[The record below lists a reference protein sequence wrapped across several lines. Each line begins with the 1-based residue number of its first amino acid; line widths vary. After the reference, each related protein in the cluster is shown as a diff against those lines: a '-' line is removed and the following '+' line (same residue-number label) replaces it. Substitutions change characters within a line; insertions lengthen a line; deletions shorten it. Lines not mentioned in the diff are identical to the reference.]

1 MGSVTTDEMQPA
13 HPSGFSCPSCQGVLF
28 ELDGEPAPR
37 YRCRVGHAWS
47 PGTLVTEHTVT
58 VEDALW
64 VALRALEENAA
75 LNLRLAEGRRATR
88 AAPCRRPCRGR
99 YEKGKAE
106 AMRLRELITRVSS
119 GTEDESS

>member
-75 LNLRLAEGRRATR
+75 LNLRLAEVAGQRERHRAAALAGDGMRRAR
-88 AAPCRRPCRGR
+88 PRRC
-99 YEKGKAE
+99 AC
-106 AMRLRELITRVSS
+106 ASS
-119 GTEDESS
+119 